1 MRELRVEKDLGEG
14 QRATRPQA
22 VEDKS
27 LSHKTEIDGW
37 LQLIKPRASTCA
49 WCARRSVCIKN
60 IYIFLFTYFRKQ

>member
-37 LQLIKPRASTCA
+37 LQLIKPREATCA
-49 WCARRSVCIKN
+49 CVLVEEEIK
-60 IYIFLFTYFRKQ
+60 IYFYNHKLIVLNFE